1 MFIVE
6 LTYEEPIEKVEELLE
21 AHIAWLKEFYAAGDF
36 IASGRKVPR
45 NGGVIL
51 AKSMAR
57 SELNRILSTDPFHA
71 VANYKV
77 TEFIASMAI
86 DSLAVLKTL

>member
-21 AHIAWLKEFYAAGDF
+21 GHIAWLKEFYAAGVF

-45 NGGVIL
+45 NGGIIFTQKYGPFRGHNL
-51 AKSMAR
+51 
-57 SELNRILSTDPFHA
+57 LSSDP
-71 VANYKV
+71 
-77 TEFIASMAI
+77 
-86 DSLAVLKTL
+86 L

>member
-21 AHIAWLKEFYAAGDF
+21 AHIAWLKEYYDAGVF
-36 IASGRKVPR
+36 VASGRKVPR
-45 NGGVIL
+45 NGGIIFT
-51 AKSMAR
+51 KSMDRA
-57 SELNRILSTDPFHA
+57 ELNTVLSSDPFKA

-77 TEFIASMAI
+77 TEFVPSMAHT
-86 DSLAVLKTL
+86 SLDALKTL

>member
-21 AHIAWLKEFYAAGDF
+21 DHIAWLNKYYAAGVF
-36 IASGRKVPR
+36 VASGRKVPR
-45 NGGVIL
+45 NGGIIF
-51 AKSMAR
+51 AKSMDRA
-57 SELNRILSTDPFHA
+57 ELNRVLAFDPFNA

-77 TEFIASMAI
+77 TEFAPSMSI
-86 DSLAVLKTL
+86 PSLAELKTI

>member
-6 LTYEEPIEKVEELLE
+6 LTYEEPIEKVEALLDE
-21 AHIAWLKEFYAAGDF
+21 HIAWLKDYYASGDF

-45 NGGVIL
+45 NGGIIFTRSMDRAALNAIL
-51 AKSMAR
+51 AA
-57 SELNRILSTDPFHA
+57 DPFTA

-77 TEFIASMAI
+77 TEFVPSMTVAAL
-86 DSLAVLKTL
+86 DELKTL